1 MSVVALFK
9 NPKKDLLYQQSLK
22 MAMKAA
28 SEIIDEEIGGDL
40 VNAYASTLEEECG
53 QKIVIEADACL
64 KSGAKIEF
72 AENHGRFCHLITY
85 NPEYPAVHH
94 RIMHELAHLNF
105 AAQARQAGK

>member
-1 MSVVALFK
+1 
-9 NPKKDLLYQQSLK
+9 

-64 KSGAKIEF
+64 KNGAKIELCRKPRTILPPYHIQSGVPGGSSSYH
-72 AENHGRFCHLITY
+72 A
-85 NPEYPAVHH
+85 
-94 RIMHELAHLNF
+94 
-105 AAQARQAGK
+105 